1 MSGTDLAPK
10 EINPFPGAAMTISYI
25 ANSIDRLGFHYFPD
39 SLHYREQDFQTWL
52 PEMQNLGASWVTLI
66 APIERA
72 IPEFFIEGL
81 IASKI
86 KPILHFPLFNNQDKE
101 TFQSL
106 IRTYARWGVK
116 YVTLFDQPNYRKNW
130 TPSAWVQADLV
141 ERFLDD
147 FLPLAEIVYQE
158 EIHPIFPP
166 LVPGG
171 DYWDIAFLRTA
182 LRNIKRR
189 SEKSLIDSMI
199 IGTYAYTGNRPLDWG
214 FGGPERWPGARPYF
228 TPSGLQD
235 QLGFRVFDW
244 YFAIAQEELG
254 KALPIILLRA
264 GPRIGDHND
273 ETFPPIDDLTHS
285 KIILEIVKQLAC
297 NLRNG
302 ESPRS
307 IPEEVLA
314 CNFWLLSTD
323 VDDIY
328 SKDAWYQPDGQTLD
342 CVNIVKEWLEQR
354 ETFSKSTINEKEDGG
369 NGYSLESQEAILDAD
384 LLTHPI
390 SHYLLLP
397 HYAWGVA
404 DWDMELIREFVQ
416 KKHAT
421 IGFSLLEALHAARV
435 TVVGGEG
442 AFSEEALNVLRNSG
456 CVVERID
463 DRGMEFASNL

>member
-1 MSGTDLAPK
+1 LSGTDLAPK

-285 KIILEIVKQLAC
+285 KIILEIGAGIGGNLFLFSRIADENASIISIDLPPTVFGIGLPKWRERLVNELKGEGQKIFFIRGISQQPVTVNQVKIILGDNQIDVLFIDGDHSYEGVKRDF
-297 NLRNG
+297 NLY
-302 ESPRS
+302 SP
-307 IPEEVLA
+307 
-314 CNFWLLSTD
+314 F
-323 VDDIY
+323 
-328 SKDAWYQPDGQTLD
+328 
-342 CVNIVKEWLEQR
+342 VKENGIIAFHDIVPHPLNKNIQVPIFWNEIKKKYEFR
-354 ETFSKSTINEKEDGG
+354 EIISKKESGG
-369 NGYSLESQEAILDAD
+369 GI
-384 LLTHPI
+384 
-390 SHYLLLP
+390 
-397 HYAWGVA
+397 GVLFKQ
-404 DWDMELIREFVQ
+404 W
-416 KKHAT
+416 
-421 IGFSLLEALHAARV
+421 
-435 TVVGGEG
+435 
-442 AFSEEALNVLRNSG
+442 
-456 CVVERID
+456 
-463 DRGMEFASNL
+463 NL